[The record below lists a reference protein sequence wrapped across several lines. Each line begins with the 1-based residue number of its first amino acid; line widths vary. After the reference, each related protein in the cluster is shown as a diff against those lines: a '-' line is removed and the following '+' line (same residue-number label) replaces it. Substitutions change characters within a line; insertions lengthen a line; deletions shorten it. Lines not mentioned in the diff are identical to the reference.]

1 MAGSVLT
8 VAQQKGGAGKTT
20 LAIHLAVHWA
30 RAGLKVAM
38 VDVDPQG
45 SVTAWGAVRA
55 QRLGAADPNLAVSA
69 VSGWRASSEIEKLAK
84 TYDRVLVDS
93 APHAETE
100 ARIAVR
106 AANLV
111 LAPIQP
117 SVMDLWAINPTL
129 KLAADEKRPVL
140 LVLNRVP
147 ARSKTAA
154 AVIEA
159 AQQLG
164 APIAAN
170 SLGNRTALA
179 AALAIGSG
187 VAETE
192 PNGAAGQEIA
202 ALAAEID
209 AMLKRR

>member
-30 RAGLKVAM
+30 KSGLKVAL

-45 SVTAWGAVRA
+45 SVTAWDRA
-55 QRLGAADPNLAVSA
+55 RAIRLGEASENPYVTA
-69 VSGWRASSEIEKLAK
+69 VSGWRAAGEIEKQSK
-84 TYDRVLVDS
+84 SFDRVLVDS

-100 ARIAVR
+100 ARVAVR

-117 SVMDLWAINPTL
+117 SVMDLWAITPTL
-129 KLAADEKRPVL
+129 KLASDERRPVL

-147 ARSKTAA
+147 ARSKSAA
-154 AVIEA
+154 AVIAA
-159 AQQLG
+159 AQELG
-164 APIAAN
+164 APIAA
-170 SLGNRTALA
+170 SVLGNRTALVA
-179 AALAIGSG
+179 SLAIGAG
-187 VAETE
+187 VSETE
-192 PNGAAGQEIA
+192 PGSAAGQEIA

-209 AMLKRR
+209 GMLTRR

>member
-30 RAGLKVAM
+30 RAGLKVAL

-55 QRLGAADPNLAVSA
+55 QRLGGADPNLAVSA

-84 TYDRVLVDS
+84 THDRVLVDS

-164 APIAAN
+164 APIAAS

>member
-1 MAGSVLT
+1 MVGSVVT

-20 LAIHLAVHWA
+20 LAIHLAVQWA
-30 RAGLKVAM
+30 RNGLSVAL

-55 QRLGAADPNLAVSA
+55 KRPELAGASLVVSS
-69 VSGWRASSEIEKLAK
+69 VSGWKASSEIEKLAK
-84 TYDRVLVDS
+84 SHDRVLVDS

-129 KLAADEKRPVL
+129 KLAADEKRAVL

-147 ARSKTAA
+147 PRSKTAA
-154 AVIEA
+154 AVIAA
-159 AQQLG
+159 AQDLG
-164 APIAAN
+164 APVAH
-170 SLGNRTALA
+170 SMLGNRTALA

-192 PNGAAGQEIA
+192 PNSAAGQEMA

-209 AMLKRR
+209 GILKRR

>member
-1 MAGSVLT
+1 MGSVLT

-20 LAIHLAVHWA
+20 LAIHLAVQWA
-30 RAGLKVAM
+30 RGGAKVAL

-55 QRLGAADPNLAVSA
+55 KRPNGADPNLTVLT
-69 VSGWRASSEIEKLAK
+69 VSGWRAAGEIEKLAK
-84 TYDRVLVDS
+84 TNDRIIVDS

-106 AANLV
+106 AASLV

-129 KLAADEKRPVL
+129 KLAASEKRPVL

-154 AVIEA
+154 MVIAA
-159 AQQLG
+159 AQELG
-164 APIAAN
+164 APIAH
-170 SLGNRTALA
+170 STLGNRTALA
-179 AALAIGSG
+179 AALAIGCG

-202 ALAAEID
+202 ALSAEID
-209 AMLKRR
+209 AMLARR